1 MAKKISMTK
10 ISTTKKVPQKAGKI
24 MGPVDYL
31 VVKFPGNKFSGEI
44 APELAK
50 LERNGIIRIIDLAFV
65 LKDTKGNVIITE
77 AKDMGDKTGDAFSE
91 FAKVITDAEWFSV
104 DDINAIAADLPLNSS
119 AAVLLFENTW
129 AIHLKEGLIN
139 SGAELYS
146 QGRIPSEVIRAVEQ
160 KLITKG
166 GV

>member
-1 MAKKISMTK
+1 
-10 ISTTKKVPQKAGKI
+10 

-65 LKDTKGNVIITE
+65 LKDTKGNVVITE
-77 AKDMGDKTGDAFSE
+77 AKDVGGKTGDAFSA
-91 FAKVITDAEWFSV
+91 FAKAVSDAEWFSI
-104 DDINAIAADLPLNSS
+104 DDLEAIAKGLPDNNS
-119 AAVLLFENTW
+119 AAILLFENTW
-129 AIHLKEGLIN
+129 AIHFKEALLN
-139 SGAELYS
+139 SGAELVD
-146 QGRIPSEVIRAVEQ
+146 QGRIPSEVIRSVEQ
-160 KLITKG
+160 KLVTG